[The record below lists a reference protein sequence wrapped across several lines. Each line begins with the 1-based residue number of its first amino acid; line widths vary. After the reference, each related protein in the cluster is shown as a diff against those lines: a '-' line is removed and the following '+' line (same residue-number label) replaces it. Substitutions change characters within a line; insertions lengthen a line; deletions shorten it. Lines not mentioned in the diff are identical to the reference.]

1 VRNGVA
7 RRLLVCIT
15 QQDVGLGVV
24 LAVGGFAVVIGHRGG
39 GVGGGVLRLGVLVGG
54 ASGSKFL

>member
-7 RRLLVCIT
+7 CRLLVCIT

-24 LAVGGFAVVIGHRGG
+24 LAVGGLAVVVGHRGG
-39 GVGGGVLRLGVLVGG
+39 GVGGGYAEVGCFGGG
-54 ASGSKFL
+54 ACGSKFL